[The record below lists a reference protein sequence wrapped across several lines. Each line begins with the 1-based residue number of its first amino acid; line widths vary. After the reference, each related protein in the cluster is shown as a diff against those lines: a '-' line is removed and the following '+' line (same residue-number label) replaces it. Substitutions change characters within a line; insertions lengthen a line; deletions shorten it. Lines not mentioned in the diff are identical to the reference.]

1 MEMITTMT
9 TRVVLDTKSAL
20 MAMTTTT
27 AMIML
32 TLTILSTIIPIS
44 TEMRRDTITLNT
56 ITTTTMIMVRK
67 MRPITLQL
75 LRNS

>member
-1 MEMITTMT
+1 MEKITTTT
-9 TRVVLDTKSAL
+9 TRVVLDMLT
-20 MAMTTTT
+20 AMTTIT

-44 TEMRRDTITLNT
+44 TEMRRDTIKLNT

-67 MRPITLQL
+67 MIPITLQL

>member
-1 MEMITTMT
+1 MEKITTTT
-9 TRVVLDTKSAL
+9 TRVVLDTKTVL
-20 MAMTTTT
+20 TAMTTIT

>member
-1 MEMITTMT
+1 
-9 TRVVLDTKSAL
+9 VVLDTKSAL
-20 MAMTTTT
+20 TAMTTTT

-67 MRPITLQL
+67 MKPITLQL

>member
-1 MEMITTMT
+1 MEKITTTT
-9 TRVVLDTKSAL
+9 TRVVLDTKTVL
-20 MAMTTTT
+20 TAMTTIT

-44 TEMRRDTITLNT
+44 TKMRRDTITLNT